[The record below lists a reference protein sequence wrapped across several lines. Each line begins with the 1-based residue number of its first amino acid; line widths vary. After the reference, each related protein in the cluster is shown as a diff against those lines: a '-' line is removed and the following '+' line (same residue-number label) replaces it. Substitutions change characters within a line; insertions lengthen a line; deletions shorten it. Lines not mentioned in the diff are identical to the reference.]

1 MTFAALKN
9 MKKQLLALL
18 LVITTAAYPFNAGA
32 CRSAIIGKESTADG
46 RVISWW
52 AFQWGWGHRIY
63 VPRADDPVNRD
74 APLGPLQF
82 TSDNNNVGHLLGKAG
97 NGVNENGLF
106 VSCNINN
113 GMKDGRKALAYF
125 GARAFMSRCSTVAEL
140 EQFID
145 EQTRYVASGGKEG
158 VQHWNVDM
166 AYRYIIGVGDAEG
179 NARLFEVTG
188 DRYRVYVPTAEN
200 NYIITRANGC
210 ADNPDPTIE
219 GPAGGSKSART
230 RLKALAPHI
239 TLKKIKNQIC
249 RMNPDY
255 GNASSMPMHMSALP
269 GEDKRLTLSVNSVGE
284 PYYSVFLPFF
294 GTTANGFNRH
304 LTTAKAD
311 PGLSY
316 WSHQMKLAK
325 WGDMSHKW
333 IEFEDHILDFATD
346 ELLPCMRGAHGFDA
360 DMATRFT
367 NRNAATAYSILRN
380 IARDRTKTLPTCS
393 DIVADISET
402 SVRFSCYSDENSIV
416 WDFGDTSIGKGSTL
430 NHDYTTKGN
439 YLVSATATSKDGIQN
454 TKWHLVTITDE
465 R

>member
-1 MTFAALKN
+1 
-9 MKKQLLALL
+9 MKKRALTLLLAL
-18 LVITTAAYPFNAGA
+18 TAIFPCKASA
-32 CRSAIIGKESTADG
+32 CQSAIIGKESTADG

-52 AFQWGWGHRIY
+52 AFQWGWGHRLY
-63 VPRADDPVNRD
+63 VPRIDDPVNRD

-82 TSDNNNVGHLLGKAG
+82 TCDNNNVGRLLGKTG

-158 VQHWNVDM
+158 VRHWNTDM
-166 AYRYIIGVGDAEG
+166 AYRYIIGVGDAAG
-179 NARLFEVTG
+179 NAKLFEVTG
-188 DRYRVYVPTAEN
+188 DRYRAYVPTAQN

-219 GPAGGSKSART
+219 GPAGGSNAARA

-249 RMNPDY
+249 RMNARY
-255 GNASSMPMHMSALP
+255 GNASSMPMHLSALP

-284 PYYSVFLPFF
+284 PYYSVFIPFF
-294 GTTANGFNRH
+294 GATGEGFNRH
-304 LTTAKAD
+304 LTTAKSD

-316 WSHQMKLAK
+316 WSYQMKSAK

-333 IEFEDHILDFATD
+333 IDFEDHILDFATD
-346 ELLPCMRGAHGFDA
+346 TLLPCMRGEHGFDA
-360 DMATRFT
+360 EMATRFT
-367 NRNAATAYSILRN
+367 NRNAVTAYAILKN
-380 IARDRTKTLPTCS
+380 IARDKTKALPTCS
-393 DIVADISET
+393 DISAHVSGT
-402 SVRFSCYSDENSIV
+402 SVRFSCRSDGAGVE
-416 WDFGDTSIGKGSTL
+416 WDFGDNSTGVGDTSTHVYAA
-430 NHDYTTKGN
+430 NGN
-439 YLVSATATSKDGIQN
+439 YLVSATATGKNGTQN
-454 TKWHLVTITDE
+454 TKWRLVTITGGP
-465 R
+465 